1 MNDRSP
7 PRLTSAA
14 RLRASLKNDALVVA
28 PGVHDPLTARIIE
41 SLGFPAAYLGG
52 NALGLQLCVGQPFV
66 TLTETSHATAAI
78 SRAVDVPLIV
88 DAGAGFGDAA
98 HTARAWREL
107 EQAGAAAIHID
118 DQVYPKRAHYH
129 RGRGRLAD
137 TRIVAGKLGAAVAA
151 RRDHDVT
158 LIARTDAWR
167 VTKSLDETITRGR
180 SFADVG
186 VDALLVLDLGP
197 DDASRVRQA
206 LPDLPLVWIGGIA
219 EPVPDRAA
227 LEAAGFTI
235 LLYPFNTVAALIE
248 AVTAAWKSYCDSGRP
263 ARPAVPTP
271 ETLQTALRLVEM
283 EKYWNIEQR
292 TVEAGD

>member
-1 MNDRSP
+1 
-7 PRLTSAA
+7 
-14 RLRASLKNDALVVA
+14 
-28 PGVHDPLTARIIE
+28 
-41 SLGFPAAYLGG
+41 
-52 NALGLQLCVGQPFV
+52 
-66 TLTETSHATAAI
+66 
-78 SRAVDVPLIV
+78 
-88 DAGAGFGDAA
+88 
-98 HTARAWREL
+98 
-107 EQAGAAAIHID
+107 
-118 DQVYPKRAHYH
+118 
-129 RGRGRLAD
+129 
-137 TRIVAGKLGAAVAA
+137 VAGKLGAAVAA

-197 DDASRVRQA
+197 DDASRVRQE